1 MRVVCN
7 ACVGIVQFFFH
18 FGYFSFH
25 FEPICSTVLLEFRLH
40 KRGFITLLSL
50 YPSVNTTFSAI
61 TSMVEIKRNM
71 FVIKKSLKWIRR
83 YNKLLD
89 NLWTIHSFIF
99 SILFG
104 KNTKAWSIKMIQ
116 MNMCSIFCL
125 ASWLAAVLV
134 LGLLVGL
141 LEIKQLLISRV

>member
-7 ACVGIVQFFFH
+7 ACVGIVQFFH

-71 FVIKKSLKWIRR
+71 FVIKEKFKM
-83 YNKLLD
+83 NKALQQ
-89 NLWTIHSFIF
+89 I
-99 SILFG
+99 
-104 KNTKAWSIKMIQ
+104 A
-116 MNMCSIFCL
+116 
-125 ASWLAAVLV
+125 
-134 LGLLVGL
+134 
-141 LEIKQLLISRV
+141 